1 MLTFAAGQRVSLG
14 QLESAAVR
22 SIPVCLDEEAW
33 RRVRVSRETLERFVA
48 DKRVIYGVNTSVGG
62 FVDWLVPVTMARQLQ
77 EALLNAVATNVGPL
91 LGDESVRAIMLA
103 RIVSLSRGNSAISP
117 ENLRKLVEVYNA
129 GIVPC
134 VPEKGSLGTSGDLGP
149 LAAIALACTGQWK
162 ARLDGKTLP
171 GADALRQAGVEPMKL
186 SFKEGLALVNGTSGM
201 VGLGSLVFQRA
212 RRLLDLYVLI
222 SALSVEGLRGMTKP
236 FDPRVH
242 QLKPHV
248 GQLDVAT
255 RLSEVLAD
263 SGLAVNEKET
273 ESVLAGEMGT
283 SAKAGSQAI
292 EDAYSI
298 RCTPQILGPVLDSFA
313 QIAITLEDELNSS
326 NDNPLIVP
334 DVEEVFHN
342 GHFHGQYVAMAMDHL
357 VISLATMTNLAN
369 RRIDRFLDKANSNG
383 LPPFLCRED
392 PGLRLGLMGG
402 QFMTAS
408 LTAETRASAMPMSIQ
423 SLTTTGD
430 FQDIVS
436 FGFVAARR
444 AREILANAM
453 YVIAF
458 ELICACQAVDIRGTD
473 GLSSRTR
480 ELYERTRR
488 IVPYFDRDITI
499 SDYVEAVVQEILT
512 PEPPPLSE
520 PVSAGLEPMTTDLR
534 AGNGTA
540 DLPGIRDV
548 VPGDR

>member
-1 MLTFAAGQRVSLG
+1 MLNLAAGQRVSLG
-14 QLESAAVR
+14 QLESAAAH
-22 SIPVCLDEEAW
+22 SIPVSLDDETW
-33 RRVRVSRETLERFVA
+33 RRVWLSRETLEKFVA
-48 DKRVIYGVNTSVGG
+48 SERVMYGVNTSVGG

-77 EALLNAVATNVGPL
+77 ENLLNAVATNVGPVL
-91 LGDESVRAIMLA
+91 DDETVRAIMLS
-103 RIVSLSRGNSAISP
+103 RIVSLARGNSAISAV
-117 ENLRKLVEVYNA
+117 NLRKFIEVYNA
-129 GIVPC
+129 GLVPC

-149 LAAIALACTGQWK
+149 LAAIALACAGQWK
-162 ARLDGKTLP
+162 ARLDGQTMC
-171 GADALRQAGVEPMKL
+171 GADALRLTGIKPMTL
-186 SFKEGLALVNGTSGM
+186 SFKEGLALINGTSGM
-201 VGLGSLVFQRA
+201 VGLGSLVLQRA

-222 SALSVEGLRGMTKP
+222 SALSVEGLRGISKP

-248 GQLDVAT
+248 GQLDIAT
-255 RLSEVLAD
+255 RLWETLAD
-263 SGLAVNEKET
+263 SGLAVNEQET
-273 ESVLAGEMGT
+273 EAVLSGQMGT
-283 SAKAGSQAI
+283 SAKAGSQPI

-298 RCTPQILGPVLDSFA
+298 RCTPQILGPVLDSFD
-313 QIAITLEDELNSS
+313 QIARTLEDELNSS
-326 NDNPLIVP
+326 NDNPLIIP
-334 DVEEVFHN
+334 DVDDIFHN

-357 VISLATMTNLAN
+357 VISLATLTNLAN
-369 RRIDRFLDKANSNG
+369 RRIDRFLDQANSNG

-458 ELICACQAVDIRGTD
+458 ELICACQAADIRGTD

-480 ELYERTRR
+480 ELYEQTRKV
-488 IVPYFDRDITI
+488 VPYFDRDVTIT
-499 SDYVEAVVQEILT
+499 DYVETVVREILT
-512 PEPPPLSE
+512 PEPPKL
-520 PVSAGLEPMTTDLR
+520 
-534 AGNGTA
+534 TA
-540 DLPGIRDV
+540 
-548 VPGDR
+548 